1 MWTVILNLLIFVVL
15 VAVLYYLQKKYIKFA
30 KRVFIALGAGTLLG
44 ICLQWWYG
52 TANSITND
60 TLEWISIVGDGYVR
74 LLQMIVMPL
83 IMISILSA
91 IVNLKEGGRDLGR
104 MSGLVIFVLIST
116 AVVAALIGVFTANIF
131 GLSAE
136 GLQMGAGEVAR
147 AGYLESQLTDL
158 NNSSFAS
165 RIINLIPANPFLD
178 MTGSRDTST
187 IGVVIFSAFL
197 GIAALGIVRKKPN
210 SFEVFK
216 NLINSLHDVIMR
228 LVTLVLRLTPY
239 GVLALMTK
247 VVASSSMAD
256 ILNLGRFV
264 LASYVALIAMFV
276 VHLLIIS
283 GFRLNPMIYLKKVLP
298 VLTFAFTS
306 RSSAGAIP
314 LNIET
319 QTEKLGVQE
328 GIANISASL
337 GASIGQNGCAA
348 IYPAMLAVMIAPV
361 VGVDPMSWTFIIK
374 LLAIIAI
381 SSFGVAGVGGGAT
394 FAALIVL
401 SSMNFPVGLVG
412 LLISIEPL
420 IDMGRTVLNV
430 NGAMTAGV
438 VTARTM
444 QALDKKVYNSEA
456 VDDVED
462 QD

>member
-52 TANSITND
+52 AANSIITD

-444 QALDKKVYNSEA
+444 KALDKKVYNSEA